1 MFVQAPR
8 RSQTIILE
16 KEKNLFQQ
24 MLEDRLA
31 LAEQAR
37 QCAGQSG
44 ARNDDQPEARS
55 EPDEDVRPLVLDSKL
70 IGLHLE
76 EMIGAL
82 DGTRQRSERTLR
94 RLQQVMV
101 RLEKGQQESLS
112 TLRRNLDALIN
123 LEVIPPQPVE
133 GQERAEILQSMR
145 EMHGSEIPP
154 EGSVYRLYRED
165 RQTSY
170 FVLSDGLILA
180 MTDGTIG
187 TSEDKEELVA
197 LIMSEIYAQEAVF
210 AKGIDEIKESLDGL
224 KRRFFSQI
232 SAISTTIKMQQL

>member
-1 MFVQAPR
+1 MYVQAPR

-37 QCAGQSG
+37 QCAAHPE
-44 ARNDDQPEARS
+44 ARNGDQPEARP
-55 EPDEDVRPLVLDSKL
+55 EPEEDTPPLIFDSKL

-101 RLEKGQQESLS
+101 RLERGQQESLS

-123 LEVIPPQPVE
+123 LEVIPPQPIE
-133 GQERAEILQSMR
+133 GSERAEILQSMR

-154 EGSVYRLYRED
+154 VGSVYRLYRED
-165 RQTSY
+165 RRTSY
-170 FVLSDGLILA
+170 FVLSDGRILA
-180 MTDGTIG
+180 MKDGTIG
-187 TSEDKEELVA
+187 SFEDKEELIA

-210 AKGIDEIKESLDGL
+210 AKGIEEIKESLDGL
-224 KRRFFSQI
+224 KQRFFSQI